1 MITIGYCT
9 RKVEAIYKKY
19 LKTSC
24 GLPNVEVISFKNE
37 GTHSLTEAYN
47 ILLDKAKYDIVIL
60 CHDDIYFDTEN
71 WGHKIIEHFY
81 NTDYGILGVA
91 GTKKLSPRGVW
102 WVNETCGI
110 VNHINNNQKVAG
122 VFGKEKEGIV
132 DVEAIDG
139 LFIAINK
146 KRINKRFNEDFKGY
160 HYYDVDFSYNNHIN
174 GTKVGVT
181 LDIRITHLSRGNPNE
196 EWERNR
202 RQFVKTY
209 KLENKIYL

>member
-9 RKVEAIYKKY
+9 KEVEGIYKKY
-19 LKTSC
+19 LKISS
-24 GLPNVEVISFKNE
+24 GLPKVEVISFKNK

-71 WGHKIIEHFY
+71 WGHKIIELFN
-81 NTDYGILGVA
+81 NTDYGIIGVA
-91 GTKKLSPRGVW
+91 GTKKLCRRGVW
-102 WVNETCGI
+102 WESNTCGI
-110 VNHINNNQKVAG
+110 VNHMTKNGKVES
-122 VFGKEKEGIV
+122 VFGNERGGIV
-132 DVEAIDG
+132 NVEAIDG

-146 KRINKRFNEDFKGY
+146 KRIVRGFNEDFKGF
-160 HYYDVDFSYNNHIN
+160 HFYDVDFSYNNHIN

-181 LDIRITHLSRGNPNE
+181 LDIRITHLSTGNANE

-202 RQFVKTY
+202 VQFVETY
-209 KLENKIYL
+209 KIR